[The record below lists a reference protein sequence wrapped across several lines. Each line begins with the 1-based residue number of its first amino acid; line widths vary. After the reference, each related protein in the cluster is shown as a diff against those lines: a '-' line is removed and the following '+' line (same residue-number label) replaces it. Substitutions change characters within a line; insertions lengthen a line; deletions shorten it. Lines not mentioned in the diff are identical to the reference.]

1 MNRSSSGL
9 ERSDCHGAH
18 IQLTIDHFSL
28 CLDIVVVLGAPSY
41 AQSAHC
47 TVYKQKYMKKF
58 VVLPASRCNKV
69 IVLQKNTQQRYALQ
83 TMFWNKVQNNIK
95 QNIQLNRDEI
105 RILQPFLSK
114 YRWGWVLYLCM
125 YFNFFWLQCLV
136 VWNVFPSDSFMID
149 ILFQLKAILD
159 PTDWSQ
165 QWIFLAVT
173 IFCSIFMR
181 FPPASWERM

>member
-1 MNRSSSGL
+1 MLRCSTPDINTESSSASHL
-9 ERSDCHGAH
+9 LSIYLSVRNEWIDHGAH

-28 CLDIVVVLGAPSY
+28 CLDIVVVVSCSILCTVCN
-41 AQSAHC
+41 AHC

-114 YRWGWVLYLCM
+114 HRWGWMLYLCM
-125 YFNFFWLQCLV
+125 YFNLV
-136 VWNVFPSDSFMID
+136 LASMFSGVKCIP
-149 ILFQLKAILD
+149 
-159 PTDWSQ
+159 
-165 QWIFLAVT
+165 QW
-173 IFCSIFMR
+173 
-181 FPPASWERM
+181 